1 MVNAP
6 EFNLNEPYKLNYEI
20 SGEDKKK
27 QTAKALLPTFLNQ
40 VTELMQSTTTAVT
53 STAVPMR
60 FL

>member
-27 QTAKALLPTFLNQ
+27 KKAGF
-40 VTELMQSTTTAVT
+40 VK
-53 STAVPMR
+53 
-60 FL
+60 